1 MSQSAPPP
9 TAIRRLPVG
18 ATILEAYGA
27 VLSRLGLAFKAA
39 AVPFALSIVI
49 ALLSRMAHGN
59 WFLWFLLVAL
69 GFVPYTLF
77 GVAWH
82 RLTLLGPGVA
92 PPPLIPGWSQR
103 HWRFLSYFVA
113 MFLITNVGA
122 VVFAFFIATMMG
134 SVTGDQVSPSQ
145 GGAILAVAMIMLT
158 VLFYVILRLSFVFP
172 AVAVDEAYGL
182 GHAWAHTRGQGLRLL
197 AAVTLTALPMLAL
210 IWFVATEF
218 GLVVIPEIE
227 VPAGQGAPPP
237 DPAAEDAPAPGAQS
251 MMLAEFVLAAIN
263 YVLMAL
269 LVSVISIA
277 FRTCTGWVAATAG
290 GPPAPTEV
298 PDDQSD

>member
-9 TAIRRLPVG
+9 TAIRRLPIG

-27 VLSRLGLAFKAA
+27 VLSRLGLVFKAA

-49 ALLSRMAHGN
+49 AMLSRMAHGN
-59 WFLWFLLVAL
+59 WFLWFILVAL

-113 MFLITNVGA
+113 IILITNMVA
-122 VVFAFFIATMMG
+122 VVFALFLSMLMG
-134 SVTGDQVSPSQ
+134 SVTGDQMSPAQ
-145 GGAILAVAMIMLT
+145 GGAILIVAVTLMT
-158 VLFYVILRLSFVFP
+158 VLCFVILRLSFVFP

-197 AAVTLTALPMLAL
+197 AAVTLTALPMLVL
-210 IWFVATEF
+210 IWSVATEF
-218 GLVVIPEIE
+218 GLIVIPDVEIT
-227 VPAGQGAPPP
+227 AGQAGPPP
-237 DPAAEDAPAPGAQS
+237 EPAAEEAPARGPGAI
-251 MMLAEFVLAAIN
+251 MFAEFLLAALN
-263 YVLMAL
+263 YILMAL
-269 LVSVISIA
+269 LVSVISIG
-277 FRTCTGWVAATAG
+277 FRTCTGWIPASAG
-290 GPPAPTEV
+290 GPPAVAED
-298 PDDQSD
+298 PDEHAD